1 MTLLVAS
8 CRSLAITA
16 FLASTDRSVTSA
28 PKLGTTDALLNEGPR
43 CRDSPRHLVS
53 IVISSCAFLTADSLS
68 PLQVGAVRVRG
79 CFGPLR
85 SSDHDAALD
94 RVSSPSPVLKAF
106 APPPG
111 ISYLGTSRLP
121 GLGRVYPSVSFEISL
136 SSYGCGPPRS
146 WTSTV
151 VEGSR
156 SNGTWEG
163 RSIERRLE
171 DFPDVTLGQLP
182 LPVLSLFRK
191 FALLRFRAS

>member
-1 MTLLVAS
+1 MT
-8 CRSLAITA
+8 
-16 FLASTDRSVTSA
+16 
-28 PKLGTTDALLNEGPR
+28 
-43 CRDSPRHLVS
+43 
-53 IVISSCAFLTADSLS
+53 SSCAFLTADSLS
-68 PLQVGAVRVRG
+68 PLQVGAVCVRG

-94 RVSSPSPVLKAF
+94 RESSPSPVLKAL

-121 GLGRVYPSVSFEISL
+121 GLGRVYTSVSFEILL
-136 SSYGCGPPRS
+136 SSYGCGPLRS

-151 VEGSR
+151 VVGSR
-156 SNGTWEG
+156 SIGTWEG

-182 LPVLSLFRK
+182 LPVLLVISKIRIIMFSCILVV
-191 FALLRFRAS
+191 S